1 MSEDIEEQTETPAEA
16 PPRAKGLRGALSRYA
31 WIGLVVAAGLVLTQV
46 IDFRPPQ
53 KVRVEE
59 KAPAQLVGDAPAQEF
74 SNELGNEQAVQVR
87 ATLRLYPSASL
98 EVGAPDPEIDAQA
111 QILSQPV
118 VTTILGLNATLDQS
132 VSLDGGGLTIDIG
145 IQATPRLNKGK
156 KKKDPGTLT
165 VEHEVRVTSAR
176 EQGLFRKSTEER
188 LHLDARGALAD
199 VENSGHRIVFA
210 VDDHL
215 FALDLEV
222 HRPLG

>member
-1 MSEDIEEQTETPAEA
+1 MSDEFEQPAPQA
-16 PPRAKGLRGALSRYA
+16 GSGTRVGRLRAAVSRHA
-31 WIGLVVAAGLVLTQV
+31 WVGLVIAAGLVLTQV
-46 IDFRPPQ
+46 VDFKPPQ
-53 KVRVEE
+53 KVRVED

-132 VSLDGGGLTIDIG
+132 VSLDGGALTIDIG
-145 IQATPRLNKGK
+145 VQATPRLIKGTK
-156 KKKDPGTLT
+156 KNDPGTLT
-165 VEHEVRVTSAR
+165 VEHEIRVTSAR
-176 EQGLFRKSTEER
+176 EEGLIRKKMDER

-199 VENSGHRIVFA
+199 VETSGHRIVFS